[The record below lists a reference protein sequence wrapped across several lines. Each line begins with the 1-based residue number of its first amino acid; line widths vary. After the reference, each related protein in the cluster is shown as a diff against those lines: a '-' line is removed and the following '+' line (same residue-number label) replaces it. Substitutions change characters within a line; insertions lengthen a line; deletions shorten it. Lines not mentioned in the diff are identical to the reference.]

1 MAAVKL
7 GHPFSKFLLDQ
18 EANQVCGTLMKCAF
32 VDCINPKLS
41 TLYPCTVCERQVHHL
56 CSNDLFDPENI
67 AVYFCSVQC
76 VSSWKAHP
84 GEKSVYDDPDAFE
97 IVGPGQSRR
106 RLASQDSEST
116 IAESEDSG
124 CSQSSVDLTSD
135 SRVQVDAYGIPVK
148 FHHYRQLRKRDDVW
162 DIAHVLSSPYATG
175 DDDDAECFTHVR
187 VLCALRLT
195 SRRNAS
201 EDAWEG
207 ALRKFNHTS
216 NVKDHLVAKHSSH
229 PIGKAEATKRVKR
242 VRRQLEDAFSQVP
255 GSMTTDMTSVDHST
269 KGSMKQGALKKL
281 WGPSNMQLRAY
292 IAKWLINDGKH
303 ITVTHWLPYNT
314 VTSESFRSLME
325 VATGKPDV
333 VVLSAQTFND
343 VLAASFLRFREVTK
357 RLLEMEYTSVYKRP
371 FLNLMHDMWAA
382 VFNESHDSGVVQKK
396 ISSRIVVLYD
406 VDIGC
411 MAHFVMSD
419 TAPAAR
425 KLSKLYED
433 AVPVDC
439 LMHVL
444 NLCLVSSG
452 RCTPG
457 GPFPEGA
464 NLVKK
469 TRDLNNY
476 FKTPQ
481 RVERLLRVQQHYG
494 LPELSAMVDR
504 DTRMASTVTLFQKSI
519 LNYPALKAYFQ
530 RYEAYDDPTVFARL
544 SKENWQTI
552 VQGEAVT
559 HMLADLARIEV
570 QREDQISS
578 ELLVLMRL
586 ACDRLNA
593 NQFRPYDVD
602 ALRTPRTTAKTLP
615 RTIID
620 ATSLCASAAICLGR
634 IKAQVQKRLANV
646 SAESIVV
653 LFLDPRTKD
662 FIDSVVQRS
671 TDSPGTGDAGMTEEK
686 GVIEEGWML
695 LRRSHS
701 AVFQA
706 MYAAAHE
713 VHESAGEISP
723 NLDLVPSMD
732 DDDMQC
738 GAPLTLEDA
747 GRWSLS
753 SLHQEAD
760 EVLDRWLSHN
770 VSWVQV
776 AVQQADDK
784 GMTAEVMLVRRNGT
798 VRWSLQG
805 LFKHVD
811 VCQWFKKVGAKH
823 FPSVAALARV
833 WLGRVSSNSFQ
844 ERVFSTGGLIMSSRR
859 TSTDNERD
867 KMQVLLKQNSS
878 AIKRVEPH
886 GRSSVVSIDNVQVS

>member
-1 MAAVKL
+1 MTTQMR
-7 GHPFSKFLLDQ
+7 S
-18 EANQVCGTLMKCAF
+18 
-32 VDCINPKLS
+32 
-41 TLYPCTVCERQVHHL
+41 R
-56 CSNDLFDPENI
+56 
-67 AVYFCSVQC
+67 
-76 VSSWKAHP
+76 SS
-84 GEKSVYDDPDAFE
+84 G
-97 IVGPGQSRR
+97 
-106 RLASQDSEST
+106 LASRAGGLPVKTLNPPSRSRKT
-116 IAESEDSG
+116 VVAVNRPSI
-124 CSQSSVDLTSD
+124 LTSD
-135 SRVQVDAYGIPVK
+135 SRVRVDTYGIPVK
-148 FHHYRQLRKRDDVW
+148 VHHYRQLGKRDDVR

-175 DDDDAECFTHVR
+175 DDDDAECFTHMR

-195 SRRNAS
+195 SHRNAS

-292 IAKWLINDGKH
+292 IAKWLINDAPIGDGVH
-303 ITVTHWLPYNT
+303 IRVQEAVPEPDARHVGCGYRNEGCYRH
-314 VTSESFRSLME
+314 V
-325 VATGKPDV
+325 DV
-333 VVLSAQTFND
+333 VHRQGLD
-343 VLAASFLRFREVTK
+343 VALLVT
-357 RLLEMEYTSVYKRP
+357 
-371 FLNLMHDMWAA
+371 

-439 LMHVL
+439 SMHVL

-457 GPFPEGA
+457 GPFPQGA

-552 VQGEAVT
+552 VQCEAVT

-578 ELLVLMRL
+578 ELLNY
-586 ACDRLNA
+586 C
-593 NQFRPYDVD
+593 QDV
-602 ALRTPRTTAKTLP
+602 P

-620 ATSLCASAAICLGR
+620 ATSLCASAATCLGR

-686 GVIEEGWML
+686 GVIEEGRML

-732 DDDMQC
+732 DDDMLC
-738 GAPLTLEDA
+738 GAPLTLKDA
-747 GRWSLS
+747 GRRSLS

-784 GMTAEVMLVRRNGT
+784 GMTAEVMLVHRNGT

-811 VCQWFKKVGAKH
+811 VCQWFKKVSAKH

-833 WLGRVSSNSFQ
+833 WLDRVSSNSFQ
-844 ERVFSTGGLIMSSRR
+844 ERVFPTGGLIMSSRR

-867 KMQVLLKQNSS
+867 EMQVLLKQNSS
-878 AIKRVEPH
+878 AIKRMEPH